1 MTSPRLPEPS
11 RRTALW
17 LATAA
22 VGAGLAASLAKLFPW
37 QRAARDGAK
46 PMAEGAFDIRES
58 EPNLSVT
65 GLTEEALRERGL
77 TRRVLGTLPLPS
89 GAVIAT
95 DPLVQPDR
103 APFTRRAEPGE
114 YPVTLYLAQDR
125 VALAELRFAD
135 AAPARWELALVE
147 GQDVATLKAG
157 EIFGYP
163 VDAGLGC
170 FMDSAMRAAMER
182 REAQEQKRTPRYS
195 NYFDDVLANEL
206 KDATQDGVMHRP
218 LPDEPA
224 QVAVFS
230 SGWGDGVYAS
240 YWSLDAGERP
250 LRLVTD
256 FGVIE
261 NGDGRDPREV
271 AVTAALAALSSEQRR
286 DSAQGYAALKGDDL
300 AAFSALLDE
309 GRITPETPI
318 EEVRGT
324 FTFEAIRL
332 NKPEAL
338 DHLVRHGATLLM
350 PSYLQIGDE
359 RKTYPAYARDLDKP
373 RSPRLLGIIEAWERT
388 TPAPPAADSP
398 DTPSRGQTLP

>member
-1 MTSPRLPEPS
+1 MSVPRLPEPT
-11 RRTALW
+11 RRAALW

-37 QRAARDGAK
+37 QRAARDGDR
-46 PMAEGAFDIRES
+46 PMAEGPFDIRES
-58 EPNLSVT
+58 EPTLSVT
-65 GLTEEALRERGL
+65 GLADDALRARGI
-77 TRRVLGTLPLPS
+77 TRMALGDLPLPT

-103 APFTRRAEPGE
+103 APFTRRVEPGTH
-114 YPVTLYLAQDR
+114 PVTLYLAQGR

-135 AAPARWELALVE
+135 TEPERWELALVP
-147 GQDVATLKAG
+147 GQDVAALKAG

-170 FMDSAMRAAMER
+170 FMDPDARAAMDR
-182 REAQEQKRTPRYS
+182 REAQEQKRAGYS
-195 NYFDDVLANEL
+195 NYYDDVLADAL
-206 KDATQDGVMHRP
+206 KDSNLNWVMHRP

-224 QVAVFS
+224 RVAVFS

-240 YWSLDAGERP
+240 YWGLGAGGRV

-271 AVTAALAALSSEQRR
+271 AVAAALAALTPEQRR
-286 DSAQGYAALKGDDL
+286 DSARGYEALKSDDL
-300 AAFSALLDE
+300 TAFSALLDE
-309 GRITPETPI
+309 GRIAPETPI
-318 EEVRGT
+318 ESAEGT

-332 NKPEAL
+332 DKPEAL
-338 DHLVRHGATLLM
+338 ERLVRRGATLLM
-350 PSYLQIGDE
+350 PPYLQIGDG
-359 RKTYPAYARDLDKP
+359 RKTYPAYARDLTPP
-373 RSPRLLGIIEAWERT
+373 RSPQLLRLIEAWERT
-388 TPAPPAADSP
+388 GST